1 MPSQRTS
8 PEASHEATSKPEP
21 HVIAGLGSLYEMYV
35 RQRCGS
41 TWAPR
46 YFVPG
51 PTARTQLLWLRLEAV
66 ASWCTAHG
74 VPPADFVVAQFDMW
88 RAPKGCGPYPT
99 PRYISDSEACVARY
113 QRWAARANTA
123 PTVLSPAA
131 TESARFTVDSVLR
144 NRPGMTEADFWADPF
159 CVAMVPPEAARGND
173 NFHTAVDSG
182 VHSSL
187 LAQAML
193 AEHLR

>member
-8 PEASHEATSKPEP
+8 PESKHEPPNAPEP
-21 HVIAGLGSLYEMYV
+21 HVVAGLISLYETYV
-35 RQRCGS
+35 SQRAGS
-41 TWAPR
+41 AWVPR

-51 PTARTQLLWLRLEAV
+51 PNARNQLLWQRMA
-66 ASWCTAHG
+66 AIATWCHAKG

-88 RAPKGCGPYPT
+88 RPPKGCGPYPT
-99 PRYISDSEACVARY
+99 PRYISDSATCIERY
-113 QRWAARANTA
+113 RRWASRASTA
-123 PTVLSPAA
+123 ASVQAPDLNEA
-131 TESARFTVDSVLR
+131 TQETLNSVLR

-159 CVAMVPPEAARGND
+159 CVVLVPPDAARQSEG
-173 NFHTAVDSG
+173 FHAAVEAG
-182 VHSSL
+182 VHSSV